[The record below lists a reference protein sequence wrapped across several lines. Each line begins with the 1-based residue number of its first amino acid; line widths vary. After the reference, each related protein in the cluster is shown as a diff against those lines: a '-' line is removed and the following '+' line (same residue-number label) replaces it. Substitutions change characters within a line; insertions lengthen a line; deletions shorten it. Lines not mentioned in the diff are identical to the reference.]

1 MKCTY
6 CGSEIPAGEGVTGE
20 GHQFCNTI
28 HRYSWKQSGG
38 LNHTAVPASS
48 SVSANTAAVFGSNS
62 GGLLR
67 KIIGTIV
74 YTILSYFLLVIFLGA
89 LMGGV
94 AGCEAGQNGQDPAE
108 AGRIAGE
115 QFAAT
120 YGLFILILC
129 FILSAAGSFTG
140 FLPLTKPSKN

>member
-6 CGSEIPAGEGVTGE
+6 CGNEIPAGEGVTGE

-38 LNHTAVPASS
+38 AKDASILS
-48 SVSANTAAVFGSNS
+48 SASTAANASVVS
-62 GGLLR
+62 GTKPNGLLR

-74 YTILSYFLLVIFLGA
+74 YTIVSYFLLVILLGA

-108 AGRIAGE
+108 AGRVAGE

-129 FILSAAGSFTG
+129 FILSAVGSFKG
-140 FLPLTKPSKN
+140 FLPLTKPSKT

>member
-1 MKCTY
+1 MKCSY
-6 CGSEIPAGEGVTGE
+6 CGNEIPAGEGVTGE
-20 GHQFCNTI
+20 GQMFCNTI

-38 LNHTAVPASS
+38 QNAAVNPS
-48 SVSANTAAVFGSNS
+48 SVQSSTKVPDVSAKIGN
-62 GGLLR
+62 GLLR
-67 KIIGTIV
+67 KIIGTVV
-74 YTILSYFLLVIFLGA
+74 YTIVSYFLLVIILGA
-89 LMGGV
+89 RMGGV

-108 AGRIAGE
+108 AGRVAGE

-129 FILSAAGSFTG
+129 FILSAVGSFKG